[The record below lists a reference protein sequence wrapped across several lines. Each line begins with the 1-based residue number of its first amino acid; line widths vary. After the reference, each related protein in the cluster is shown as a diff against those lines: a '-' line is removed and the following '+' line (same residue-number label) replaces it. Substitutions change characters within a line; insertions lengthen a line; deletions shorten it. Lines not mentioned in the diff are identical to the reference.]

1 MAILDPTADPF
12 ALPPPDLAP
21 LADFT
26 WPPPEWASVPPPVP
40 TMDAVP
46 LPAGAQPVDIGAPVD
61 PVQSWPPA
69 MPTAPEQEEIQFELG
84 PENDLSPIPEIDAIT
99 GVGEVPNIGQEEIAF
114 EPDDVSEDV
123 ALFDRLTPEE
133 QIDRMSGEQ
142 LAALAHA
149 DPATFAQYQ
158 LKKQMAAESRKA
170 EAEAKVALADETRA
184 QANLSAMQYA
194 RKKATEQT
202 VALDLEAKELAEMEP
217 DAGRFWSSRSVPQTI
232 AAAISIF
239 AGGLAAPSM
248 GGRNIGLEMITNA
261 IDQDVALQRATI
273 GQRRDANTARRRSMD
288 DLYAR
293 HGDEYRAA
301 EAVRIAGYG
310 SAMRAV
316 QQEAMKYDPRGT
328 TAMRSAELYQALAAK
343 QGEAIEAFQAQ
354 QMKRAKDEMDFAL
367 SVATLEGK
375 QLENRKKAGGL
386 GGVALKPEDVPMPKE
401 HWERLGLDAPLP
413 WMSEKQVRSALGL
426 KSTQSQIDRQAR
438 EAEEAGAKRVIA
450 GFDGKPLVNADGSP
464 FQADG
469 TPEAMT
475 DIRKRM
481 AATRTVVRALDDLLN
496 LRSGWTSDTVKSKE
510 WQEVK
515 QSYTTA
521 LGIAKDVL
529 GLGALSGPD
538 MNLIENFLGGAEPTG
553 VRDPMPGIMRARENI
568 QNITRD
574 TLAAY
579 GYDKADAVS
588 IPNLSRIAKAEE
600 SAEDI
605 AHKRAMRR
613 VSPGGRMAADAGIA
627 PVDSEVRDHVS
638 NLAGQLAGP
647 GRDMALAK
655 LEQIAAEGNAA
666 TADLARKAIAEDLAK
681 SLRVGQQDE
690 PTRATARDTVRGKAG
705 D

>member
-26 WPPPEWASVPPPVP
+26 WPPPEWASVPQPVP
-40 TMDAVP
+40 TMDAAP
-46 LPAGAQPVDIGAPVD
+46 LPVGAQPVDLGAPVD
-61 PVQSWPPA
+61 PGQSWPPA

-99 GVGEVPNIGQEEIAF
+99 GVGEVPNLGQEEIAF

-123 ALFDRLTPEE
+123 KLLVEQ
-133 QIDRMSGEQ
+133 QIDGMSGEQ
-142 LAALAHA
+142 LAALAQA

-202 VALDLEAKELAEMEP
+202 VALDQEAKELAEMEP

-288 DLYAR
+288 DLYTR

-328 TAMRSAELYQALAAK
+328 TAMRSAELYQALSAK
-343 QGEAIEAFQAQ
+343 QAEAIEAFKAQ

-375 QLENRKKAGGL
+375 QLENRKKSGGL
-386 GGVALKPEDVPMPKE
+386 GGGSLKPEDVPMPKE
-401 HWERLGLDAPLP
+401 HWKRMGLDAPLP

-450 GFDGKPLVNADGSP
+450 ASDGKPLVTADGSP

-553 VRDPMPGIMRARENI
+553 VRDPMPGILRARENI

-613 VSPGGRMAADAGIA
+613 ANPGGRLAAGTGLRST
-627 PVDSEVRDHVS
+627 VDPEVRDHIG
-638 NLAGQLAGP
+638 NLSGQLAGP

-681 SLRVGQQDE
+681 SLKVGQQDE
-690 PTRATARDTVRGKAG
+690 PTRATARDTVRSKAG

>member
-1 MAILDPTADPF
+1 MAIIDPTADPF

-99 GVGEVPNIGQEEIAF
+99 GVGEVPNLGQEEIAF

-142 LAALAHA
+142 LAALAQA

-202 VALDLEAKELAEMEP
+202 VALDQEAKELAELEP

-288 DLYAR
+288 DLYTR

-328 TAMRSAELYQALAAK
+328 AAMRSAELYQALAAK

-375 QLENRKKAGGL
+375 QLENRKKSGGL

-413 WMSEKQVRSALGL
+413 WMSEKQVRAALGL

-438 EAEEAGAKRVIA
+438 EAEEAGAKRKVA
-450 GFDGKPLVNADGSP
+450 GFDGKPLLDRSGNP
-464 FQADG
+464 WQADDAEG
-469 TPEAMT
+469 AREA
-475 DIRKRM
+475 RKLT
-481 AATRTVVRALDDLLN
+481 AATRSIVRALDDIAN
-496 LRSGWTSDTVKSKE
+496 IRTGWTSDTVKGKE
-510 WQEVK
+510 WQEIGAA
-515 QSYTTA
+515 YNTA
-521 LGIAKDVL
+521 LVKSTAVL
-529 GLGALSGPD
+529 GLGALTGPD
-538 MNLIENFLGGAEPTG
+538 KELIEGFLGGAPPTG
-553 VRDPMPGIMRARENI
+553 VRDPMPGILRARENI
-568 QNITRD
+568 QNLARD
-574 TLAAY
+574 QLTSL
-579 GYDKADAVS
+579 GYEDADQLT

-613 VSPGGRMAADAGIA
+613 ANPGGRLAAGTGLRST
-627 PVDSEVRDHVS
+627 VDPEVRDHIG
-638 NLAGQLAGP
+638 NLSGQLAGP

-690 PTRATARDTVRGKAG
+690 PTRATARDTVRSKAG